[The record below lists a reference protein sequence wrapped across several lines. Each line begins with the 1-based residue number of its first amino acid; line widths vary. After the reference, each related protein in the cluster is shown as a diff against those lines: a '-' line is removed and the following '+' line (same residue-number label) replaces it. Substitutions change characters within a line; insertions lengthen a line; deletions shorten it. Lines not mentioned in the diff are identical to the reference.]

1 MVSSIT
7 EYKSYFEAGEDMTD
21 EEYGIYMR
29 AVHNFAYNDI
39 EPDYTKLPPL
49 VKAALR
55 TVIASVRKNK
65 EDRENGAKGGRPVKQ
80 VITQQEP
87 EIKVTKNPGFIS
99 EENPGFYNSETN
111 ENEKE
116 NGNEKVKVNTHTE
129 SEEEPGENACV
140 PAYIPDPNQK
150 QDKTAAKTLFEMIQK
165 HNSTTTKERKVPV
178 SNDLFKFSCKE
189 MRELISAIGPWRLS
203 LEVQQALE
211 NFLKVCKSDTWM
223 KSHSWSNFCKHY
235 TDYTPEFF
243 TLDRYLN
250 AEPQTDDASKK
261 PENAFFFAHK
271 DDPEFHVETFQAH
284 IDDWKAEGRPDG
296 AAYLELQNK
305 WEAENAD

>member
-65 EDRENGAKGGRPVKQ
+65 EDREHGAKGGRPSKVST
-80 VITQQEP
+80 VTP
-87 EIKVTKNPGFIS
+87 EEKPRFI
-99 EENPGFYNSETN
+99 ENEKPGFYNSETN
-111 ENEKE
+111 ENGNE
-116 NGNEKVKVNTHTE
+116 NEKVNVNTHTE
-129 SEEEPGENACV
+129 SEEEPAENV
-140 PAYIPDPNQK
+140 REPPYIPDPNQK
-150 QDKTAAKTLFEMIQK
+150 INKNLAGTLLNTIVA
-165 HNSTTTKERKVPV
+165 HNSQTEKDRKVPV
-178 SNDLFKFSCKE
+178 SNNIFTFSCKE
-189 MRELISAIGPWRLS
+189 MRELIAAVGPDETPAKILT
-203 LEVQQALE
+203 ALE
-211 NFLKVCKSDTWM
+211 NYLKVCRSDTWM
-223 KSHSWSNFCKHY
+223 KSHTWSNFCRHY

-296 AAYLELQNK
+296 ADYLALQNK
-305 WEAENAD
+305 WEAEHAD

>member
-65 EDRENGAKGGRPVKQ
+65 EDREHGAKGGRPS
-80 VITQQEP
+80 
-87 EIKVTKNPGFIS
+87 KVSTVTTEEKPRFLEN
-99 EENPGFYNSETN
+99 ENPGFYNSETN
-111 ENEKE
+111 ENENVNE
-116 NGNEKVKVNTHTE
+116 NEKVNVNTHTE

-140 PAYIPDPNQK
+140 PPYIPDPNIK
-150 QDKTAAKTLFEMIQK
+150 INKNIAGTLLNLIQE
-165 HNSTTTKERKVPV
+165 HNSTTTKDRMVPV
-178 SNDLFKFSCKE
+178 SKDLFTFSCRE
-189 MRELISAIGPWRLS
+189 MRELIAATGPYAS
-203 LEVQQALE
+203 LLTVQEALQ

-223 KSHSWSNFCKHY
+223 KSHSWSTFCKHY

-243 TLDRYLN
+243 TLERYLN

-305 WEAENAD
+305 WEAEHAD

>member
-65 EDRENGAKGGRPVKQ
+65 EDREHGAKGGRPS
-80 VITQQEP
+80 
-87 EIKVTKNPGFIS
+87 KVSTVMTEEKSRFLEN
-99 EENPGFYNSETN
+99 ENPGFYNSKTN
-111 ENEKE
+111 ENE
-116 NGNEKVKVNTHTE
+116 NGNENEKVNVNTHTE
-129 SEEEPGENACV
+129 SEEEPAENVCV
-140 PAYIPDPNQK
+140 PSYIPDPTQK
-150 QDKTAAKTLFEMIQK
+150 INNNFAGTLLNMIRRHNINTAQD
-165 HNSTTTKERKVPV
+165 RKVPV
-178 SNDLFKFSCKE
+178 SSDLFTFSCKE
-189 MRELISAIGPWRLS
+189 MRELIAAAGPGAHKTTI
-203 LEVQQALE
+203 QAALE
-211 NFLKVCKSDTWM
+211 NFLKVCRSDTWM
-223 KSHSWSNFCKHY
+223 KSHSWSTFCKHY

-243 TLDRYLN
+243 YLDRYLN
-250 AEPQTDDASKK
+250 AEPQDGDASKK
-261 PENAFFFAHK
+261 PENAFFFKHK

>member
-65 EDRENGAKGGRPVKQ
+65 EDREHGAKGGRPS
-80 VITQQEP
+80 
-87 EIKVTKNPGFIS
+87 KVSTVMTEEKPRFFEN
-99 EENPGFYNSETN
+99 ENPGFYNSETN
-111 ENEKE
+111 ENENVNE
-116 NGNEKVKVNTHTE
+116 NEKVNVNTHTE
-129 SEEEPGENACV
+129 SEEEPAENACV
-140 PAYIPDPNQK
+140 PAYLPDPSK
-150 QDKTAAKTLFEMIQK
+150 KYDKALALDLFNAILK
-165 HNSTTTKERKVPV
+165 HNTSTAKDRMVPITKDI
-178 SNDLFKFSCKE
+178 NTFSQKE
-189 MRELISAIGPWRLS
+189 MRELIGTIGP
-203 LEVQQALE
+203 QQEGNNVRETLE

-223 KSHSWSNFCKHY
+223 KSHTWSNFCKHY

-243 TLDRYLN
+243 TLERYLN

-271 DDPEFHVETFQAH
+271 DDPDFHVETFQVH

-305 WEAENAD
+305 WEAEHAD

>member
-65 EDRENGAKGGRPVKQ
+65 EDREHGAKGGRPSKVST
-80 VITQQEP
+80 VTP
-87 EIKVTKNPGFIS
+87 EEKPRYLEN
-99 EENPGFYNSETN
+99 ENPGFYNSETN
-111 ENEKE
+111 ENE
-116 NGNEKVKVNTHTE
+116 NGNENEKVNVNTHTE
-129 SEEEPGENACV
+129 SEEEPAENACV

-150 QDKTAAKTLFEMIQK
+150 INKNLAGTLLNMIQK
-165 HNSTTTKERKVPV
+165 HNSTTDKDRRVPV
-178 SNDLFKFSCKE
+178 SSDLFRFSCKE
-189 MRELISAIGPWRLS
+189 MRELIAATGPYASQLT
-203 LEVQQALE
+203 VQEALE

-223 KSHSWSNFCKHY
+223 KSHTWSNFCKHY

-243 TLDRYLN
+243 TLERYLN

-296 AAYLELQNK
+296 ADYLALQNK
-305 WEAENAD
+305 WEAENVD